1 MLELLSLFSCSARTP
16 ILILPQLA
24 GHIFLS
30 SFSTQT
36 PILIQLQRSNTFSY
50 SAAWRLDPFPYLAA
64 ALGHLFLFSRRPL
77 DTYSYSATAVLEHL
91 SLFRRSAQTPILF
104 SLIVLDIDSYSAI
117 VLDIYSYSAIVL
129 DTYSIA
135 TAFEHLFLFTFTVL
149 GPLSLFG
156 RSTRTPILFSLIVLD
171 IYSYSAIVLDTYSY
185 SAASCWT
192 SILIQPHRA
201 GHLFLSSR
209 IVLDIYSYSAT
220 ERGPSLYLTLVL
232 DTYSCSAAGL

>member
-16 ILILPQLA
+16 ILILPQPA

-77 DTYSYSATAVLEHL
+77 DTYSYSATAVLGHL

-129 DTYSIA
+129 DTYSID
-135 TAFEHLFLFTFTVL
+135 TPLEHLFLFTFTVL

-171 IYSYSAIVLDTYSY
+171 IYSYSA
-185 SAASCWT
+185 
-192 SILIQPHRA
+192 
-201 GHLFLSSR
+201 
-209 IVLDIYSYSAT
+209 T

-232 DTYSCSAAGL
+232 DTYSCSAAGSDTDIFLYLVLGHIFLSSCSTWTTHQVTYKRL

>member
-77 DTYSYSATAVLEHL
+77 DTYSYSATAVLGHL

-117 VLDIYSYSAIVL
+117 VLDIYSYSHLQCL
-129 DTYSIA
+129 DPY
-135 TAFEHLFLFTFTVL
+135 
-149 GPLSLFG
+149 P
-156 RSTRTPILFSLIVLD
+156 
-171 IYSYSAIVLDTYSY
+171 Y
-185 SAASCWT
+185 SAAALGHLFYSASSCWT
-192 SILIQPHRA
+192 SILIQPSCWTPILIQPHRA
-201 GHLFLSSR
+201 GHLFLFSR
-209 IVLDIYSYSAT
+209 IVLDIYSYPAASCWTSILIQPQSAD
-220 ERGPSLYLTLVL
+220 PLFI
-232 DTYSCSAAGL
+232 

>member
-104 SLIVLDIDSYSAI
+104 SLIVLDI
-117 VLDIYSYSAIVL
+117 YSYLA
-129 DTYSIA
+129 
-135 TAFEHLFLFTFTVL
+135 
-149 GPLSLFG
+149 
-156 RSTRTPILFSLIVLD
+156 IVLD

-201 GHLFLSSR
+201 GHLFLFSHR
-209 IVLDIYSYSAT
+209 ARTL
-220 ERGPSLYLTLVL
+220 SLSNSGAGHLFLFSCRALTR
-232 DTYSCSAAGL
+232 TSFFI